1 MVYAEEEGIMNR
13 MFAVPTQNKELC
25 AHFGHCESFA
35 VIEVENNKIVKES
48 YLDPPAHQP
57 GTYPAFLAEQGVNTI
72 ISGGMGVMAQN
83 LFKENNIEVF
93 MGINAENPVKLVE
106 KYLQSELESGDN
118 LCDSNHDHGEGH
130 HH

>member
-1 MVYAEEEGIMNR
+1 MNR
-13 MFAVPTQNKELC
+13 IFAVPTQNKKLC

-35 VIEVENNKIVKES
+35 MLEVKDDKIVKES
-48 YLDPPAHQP
+48 YVDPPAHQP
-57 GTYPAFLAEQGVNTI
+57 GTYPAFLAEKGVNTI
-72 ISGGMGVMAQN
+72 IAGGMGVMAQN

-93 MGINAENPVKLVE
+93 MGLDAEDPSNLVE
-106 KYLQSELESGDN
+106 LYLQDKLENGDN

>member
-1 MVYAEEEGIMNR
+1 MNR
-13 MFAVPTQNKELC
+13 IFAVPTQNKKLC

-35 VIEVENNKIVKES
+35 IVEVKNDKIVKES
-48 YLDPPAHQP
+48 YMDPPAHQP

-93 MGINAENPVKLVE
+93 MGLNAEEPSKLVE
-106 KYLQSELESGDN
+106 LYLQDKLESGDN
-118 LCDSNHDHGEGH
+118 LCDSDHDHGKRDH
-130 HH
+130 